1 MNTGLVRQSSTFF
14 SELNPRAYFEPD
26 RITSFSGG
34 KGETGRRMEYLLVI
48 YPYGEL
54 FERLVEEQQKFLN
67 DYGLAMKGRNR
78 PHITVAA
85 FQAGEQMEDTL
96 IRWIHRICHR
106 NKSFDITLNNYSGIP
121 PHTIYLRVQDPQ
133 PFRQLMQQLRAI
145 DDFIRSSGCPPVNLI
160 SHPYLSIAGGLTE
173 HLYNKAMA
181 DYSQRTFHESFQV
194 EELVLLKREHSFDA
208 CRTVNVFRLPV
219 NDLVGGEGHD
229 DTL

>member
-1 MNTGLVRQSSTFF
+1 MDTGLVKRSSFF
-14 SELNPRAYFEPD
+14 APMETVAGSTTVARRA
-26 RITSFSGG
+26 
-34 KGETGRRMEYLLVI
+34 EYLLVI

-54 FERLVEEQQKFLN
+54 NDKLLDEQQQFLN
-67 DYGLAMKGRNR
+67 DYGLSMKARNR

-85 FQAGEQMEDTL
+85 FQAGEQMEETL
-96 IRWIHRICHR
+96 IRWIQRICRRHER
-106 NKSFDITLNNYSGIP
+106 FSVTLNNYSGFP

-160 SHPYLSIAGGLTE
+160 SRPYLSIAGGLTE
-173 HLYNKAMA
+173 QVYNKAMA
-181 DYSQRTFHESFQV
+181 DYSQKTFHESFQV

-208 CRTVNVFRLPV
+208 CRTVNVFRLPYA
-219 NDLVGGEGHD
+219 

>member
-1 MNTGLVRQSSTFF
+1 MDTGLVKRSSFF
-14 SELNPRAYFEPD
+14 APMESAPGSTEAVRRA
-26 RITSFSGG
+26 
-34 KGETGRRMEYLLVI
+34 EYLLVI

-54 FERLVEEQQKFLN
+54 NDKLLEEQQQFLN
-67 DYGLAMKGRNR
+67 DYGLAMRARNR

-85 FQAGEQMEDTL
+85 FQAGEQMEETL
-96 IRWIHRICHR
+96 IRWIQRICHR
-106 NKSFDITLNNYSGIP
+106 HERFSITLNNYSGFP

-160 SHPYLSIAGGLTE
+160 SRPYLSIAGGLTE
-173 HLYNKAMA
+173 QVYNKAMA
-181 DYSQRTFHESFQV
+181 DYSQKTFHESFQV

-208 CRTVNVFRLPV
+208 CRTVNVFRLPYA
-219 NDLVGGEGHD
+219 